1 MVNPKLAKVVRDREG
16 NWHRIGEELQITG
29 TTKQSN
35 FSDRKLIQVIFLSN
49 NKTGAIFSDE
59 LSE

>member
-1 MVNPKLAKVVRDREG
+1 MANPKLVKAVRDREG
-16 NWHRIGEELQITG
+16 TMHLPNEEIKVTGE
-29 TTKQSN
+29 TKQSN